1 MSGVF
6 PSPRETIGVEAET
19 GRNSRYCSITPLL
32 RCDFAVAESI
42 WISYAKQVRPI
53 VDLQAR
59 CKVNR
64 MPGLSKEDKLRLL
77 TTMLES
83 RHADLREQN
92 LNRQGKGHF
101 HVSGMGHEALAAV
114 SIQMKP
120 GDYIFSY
127 YRDRGLVLGRG
138 MTTRQLGLE
147 YFAKRNTG
155 SGGRQMP
162 SHYSNADLHIWSVP
176 TPTGSQLLPACG
188 IAWGIQLDGKK
199 NLVVTTVGDA
209 ATRQGDFFE
218 ALCFAKEKKLP
229 LLFLVED
236 NAYGI
241 SMPTRKTNP
250 LALNVLESENW
261 RRINGEN
268 VQQVYD
274 ATAEA
279 FEKIRAGNG
288 PFFFWIN
295 MERLSSH
302 TSSDDQKLYRSQD
315 ELRELEKFD
324 PLKCWKDQL
333 IEEGIVTAE
342 EFARLDSEIKERI
355 RHEYAE
361 AEKAEDPSPNELLA
375 NVTKPAPKIDKEIL
389 PPGKYRIGDTVN
401 KTLRAGL
408 EEDPRRILFGEDIED
423 PKGGVFRLTQ
433 KLSTEFP
440 KQVFNSP
447 LAESTILGVACG
459 LAAYGKRPVF
469 ELQFIDFIY
478 PGFNQLVTN
487 ISNLRWRSFGNW
499 QCPAVIYAPYGAYL
513 PGGSLWHSQANES
526 ALAHYP
532 GLNVVIPSTPADAA
546 GLLWTA
552 MHGEDPVVFLIPKH
566 LLWAEHEYAE
576 PIRAVPLGRAR
587 QCTNGSDVTVIAWG
601 NTIEKSLEAIA
612 KIDKET
618 SVELIDLRSI
628 VPWDKAAIEDSV
640 HKTRRLVVVQ
650 EDTQN
655 CSVGQMII
663 SHITSTPELWNE
675 LISPPILV
683 SKANVMIGYNP
694 IYEYAALPDVER
706 IVAAIRRSV
715 ATKYERVAVAGI
727 ADSGRAE
734 TETAFIQPGS
744 PIPATA
750 GRIQSITIP
759 VMGEGIR
766 NAKIVSLLKK
776 PGDPVALDDELCEVE
791 TDKAVYPIQ
800 SSFAGVMGEWKT
812 KVGDTVEIGQ
822 ELGTLFTDE
831 ASLAEQFQGAAE
843 VSAPVTAGVDR
854 GRSVPEREFVR
865 PGSATPATGIEPALS
880 PTITR
885 KLSRVIP
892 ANLQIDARWHAIQEA
907 REVSKKKDGK
917 EAPSPSVMIAWS
929 VVRAMEKHAPFRRL
943 ILDDDQIVQNDD
955 FDLGVAVALEG
966 DRLAT
971 AVITNANKK
980 SWPEFV
986 KIYNETVAATRG
998 GRVDAMNAPVVITS
1012 LGAFG
1017 VKAGAPIVVPPSVG
1031 TLFVG
1036 SAHRELIPNK
1046 NRNESAEVITLSLTF
1061 DHRVVNGAGAAAFA
1075 NEIKTRIEA
1084 FKIPSEKVSAESA
1097 RKR

>member
-1 MSGVF
+1 
-6 PSPRETIGVEAET
+6 
-19 GRNSRYCSITPLL
+19 
-32 RCDFAVAESI
+32 
-42 WISYAKQVRPI
+42 
-53 VDLQAR
+53 
-59 CKVNR
+59 
-64 MPGLSKEDKLRLL
+64 
-77 TTMLES
+77 
-83 RHADLREQN
+83 
-92 LNRQGKGHF
+92 
-101 HVSGMGHEALAAV
+101 
-114 SIQMKP
+114 
-120 GDYIFSY
+120 
-127 YRDRGLVLGRG
+127 

-188 IAWGIQLDGKK
+188 IAWAIQLDGKK

-218 ALCFAKEKKLP
+218 AICFAKEKKLP
-229 LLFLVED
+229 MLFLVED

-250 LALNVLESENW
+250 LVLNILESDNW
-261 RRINGEN
+261 RRIEGQN

-274 ATAEA
+274 ATSEA
-279 FEKIRAGNG
+279 FQKIRAGKG
-288 PFFFWIN
+288 PLFFWIN

-302 TSSDDQKLYRSQD
+302 TSSDDQKLYRSEE
-315 ELRELEKFD
+315 ELRGLEKFD
-324 PLKCWKDQL
+324 PLKQWKDQL
-333 IEEGIVTAE
+333 IEEGIITAE
-342 EFARLDSEIKERI
+342 EFTKLDSEIKERI
-355 RHEYAE
+355 RREYAE

-375 NVTKPAPKIDKEIL
+375 NVTKPPPKIDKEIL

-408 EEDPRRILFGEDIED
+408 EEDPRQILFGEDIED

-469 ELQFIDFIY
+469 ELQFIDFLY

-487 ISNLRWRSFGNW
+487 ISNLRWRSSGNW
-499 QCPAVIYAPYGAYL
+499 KCPAVIYAPYGAYL

-532 GLNVVIPSTPADAA
+532 GLNIVIPSTPADAA

-552 MHGEDPVVFLIPKH
+552 MHTEDPVIFLIPKH
-566 LLWAEHEYAE
+566 LLWAEHEYPQ
-576 PIRAVPLGRAR
+576 PIRAVPFGRAR
-587 QCTNGSDVTVIAWG
+587 QCTNGSDVTVVAWG
-601 NTIEKSLEAIA
+601 NTIEKSLEAIT
-612 KIDKET
+612 KIDNDT
-618 SVELIDLRSI
+618 NVDLIDLRSI
-628 VPWDKAAIEDSV
+628 VPWDKVAVEKSV
-640 HKTRRLVVVQ
+640 RKTHRLVVVQ
-650 EDTQN
+650 EDTEN

-663 SHITSTPELWNE
+663 SHVTSTPELWNE
-675 LISPPILV
+675 MVSPPMLV
-683 SKANVMIGYNP
+683 SKDNVMIGYNP

-706 IVAAIRRSV
+706 IVAAIKRSV
-715 ATKYERVAVAGI
+715 ATKRERAAVAEVS
-727 ADSGRAE
+727 DSGRAE
-734 TETAFIQPGS
+734 AERAPAKPASAIRDTAQ
-744 PIPATA
+744 
-750 GRIQSITIP
+750 RLQSITVP

-776 PGDPVALDDELCEVE
+776 PGDPIALDDELCEVE

-822 ELGTLFTDE
+822 ELGTLFTDGT
-831 ASLAEQFQGAAE
+831 SLADQFEAPAE
-843 VSAPVTAGVDR
+843 VSAGRKTVETAVSAAEPGDR
-854 GRSVPEREFVR
+854 GRHASHYN
-865 PGSATPATGIEPALS
+865 IEPALS

-892 ANLQIDARWHAIQEA
+892 ANLQIDARWDAIREA
-907 REVSKKKDGK
+907 REAAKKKDGK
-917 EAPSPSVMIAWS
+917 DAPSPSVMIAWA

-943 ILDDDQIVQNDD
+943 ILEDDQIVQNED
-955 FDLGVAVALEG
+955 FDLGIAVALEG

-971 AVITNANKK
+971 AVITNANRN
-980 SWPEFV
+980 SWPELV
-986 KIYNETVAATRG
+986 KIYNETVVATRG
-998 GRVDAMNAPVVITS
+998 GRVDAMNAPMVITS

-1036 SAHRELIPNK
+1036 VAHRELIPDKNK
-1046 NRNESAEVITLSLTF
+1046 NESAEVITLSLTF
-1061 DHRVVNGAGAAAFA
+1061 DHRVVNGAGAASFA
-1075 NEIKTRIEA
+1075 NEIKKQIEN
-1084 FKIPSEKVSAESA
+1084 FKIPSEETPTSAQT
-1097 RKR
+1097 R

>member
-1 MSGVF
+1 
-6 PSPRETIGVEAET
+6 
-19 GRNSRYCSITPLL
+19 
-32 RCDFAVAESI
+32 
-42 WISYAKQVRPI
+42 
-53 VDLQAR
+53 
-59 CKVNR
+59 
-64 MPGLSKEDKLRLL
+64 MPALSKKDKLRLL
-77 TTMLES
+77 TTILES

-114 SIQMKP
+114 SFLMEP
-120 GDYIFSY
+120 EDYIVPY
-127 YRDRGLVLGRG
+127 YRDRGLILGRG
-138 MTTRQLGLE
+138 MTTRELGLE

-188 IAWGIQLDGKK
+188 IAWGIKLDGKR

-218 ALCFAKEKKLP
+218 AVCFAKEKKLP
-229 LLFLVED
+229 LLLLVED

-250 LALNVLESENW
+250 LALNVLVSDNW
-261 RRINGEN
+261 RQIEGQN
-268 VQQVYD
+268 VQQVYE

-279 FEKIRAGNG
+279 FEKIRTGGG
-288 PFFFWIN
+288 PFFFWVT

-302 TSSDDQKLYRSQD
+302 TSSDDQKLYRAEE
-315 ELRELEKFD
+315 ELLGLEKFD

-333 IEEGIVTAE
+333 IKEGVIRAE
-342 EFARLDSEIKERI
+342 DFAKLDTEIKERI
-355 RHEYAE
+355 RREYAD

-375 NVTKPAPKIDKEIL
+375 NVTKPPPKIEKEIL

-401 KTLRAGL
+401 KTLRAGF
-408 EEDPRRILFGEDIED
+408 EEDPQRILFGEDIED

-433 KLSTEFP
+433 KLSSEFP

-487 ISNLRWRSFGNW
+487 ISTLRWRTFGNW
-499 QCPAVIYAPYGAYL
+499 KCPAVIYAPYGAYL

-526 ALAHYP
+526 AFAHYP
-532 GLNVVIPSTPADAA
+532 GLNIVIPSTPADAA

-552 MHGEDPVVFLIPKH
+552 MHCEDPVIFLIPKH
-566 LLWAEHEYAE
+566 LLWAEHEDTK

-587 QCTNGSDVTVIAWG
+587 TLCEGSDVTLVGWG
-601 NTIEKSLEAIA
+601 NTVEKSLEALE
-612 KIDKET
+612 KIGNEI
-618 SVELIDLRSI
+618 SVELIDPRSI
-628 VPWDKAAIEDSV
+628 VPLDKAAIEQSV
-640 HKTRRLVVVQ
+640 RKTRRLVVVQ
-650 EDTQN
+650 EDTEN
-655 CSVGQMII
+655 CSLGQMII
-663 SHITSTPELWNE
+663 SHVTSTSELWNE
-675 LISPPILV
+675 MISPPVLV

-694 IYEYAALPDVER
+694 IYEYAALPDVDR
-706 IVAAIRRSV
+706 IVSAIRRSI
-715 ATKYERVAVAGI
+715 ATKHERIAVVPTSR
-727 ADSGRAE
+727 DYSGRSAPE
-734 TETAFIQPGS
+734 PEFPEPGS
-744 PIPATA
+744 TSPATA
-750 GRIQSITIP
+750 DAGKRHVQSITVP

-776 PGDPVALDDELCEVE
+776 PGDPIELDDELCEVE
-791 TDKAVYPIQ
+791 TDKAVYPIE

-812 KVGDTVEIGQ
+812 KVGDTVDIGQ
-822 ELGTLFTDE
+822 ELGTLLTEE
-831 ASLAEQFQGAAE
+831 ASLADQLEAEAE
-843 VSAPVTAGVDR
+843 VSADQGTVAAGVDR
-854 GRSVPEREFVR
+854 GGFEPQRKGTKSRQTAA
-865 PGSATPATGIEPALS
+865 ATAIEPALS

-892 ANLQIDARWHAIQEA
+892 ANLQIDVRWDAVREA
-907 REVSKKKDGK
+907 RDLAKKTDA
-917 EAPSPSVMIAWS
+917 ENAPSPSVMIAWC

-943 ILDDDQIVQNDD
+943 ILEDDQIVQNDD

-971 AVITNANKK
+971 AVITDANRK
-980 SWPEFV
+980 SWPEFM
-986 KIYNETVAATRG
+986 KSYEQIVAATRS
-998 GRVDAMNAPVVITS
+998 GRVDAMNAPVVITN

-1017 VKAGAPIVVPPSVG
+1017 VKAGAPIVVPPSMG

-1036 SAHRELIPNK
+1036 TAHRELIPNGKK
-1046 NRNESAEVITLSLTF
+1046 NETAEVVTLSLTF

-1075 NEIKTRIEA
+1075 NEIKERIEN
-1084 FKIPSEKVSAESA
+1084 FKIQGT
-1097 RKR
+1097 

>member
-1 MSGVF
+1 
-6 PSPRETIGVEAET
+6 
-19 GRNSRYCSITPLL
+19 
-32 RCDFAVAESI
+32 
-42 WISYAKQVRPI
+42 VRAI
-53 VDLQAR
+53 VDQEAR
-59 CKVNR
+59 CKINR
-64 MPGLSKEDKLRLL
+64 MPPLSKNDKLRLL
-77 TTMLES
+77 RIILES

-92 LNRQGKGHF
+92 LIRQGKGHF

-114 SIQMKP
+114 SIQMEP
-120 GDYIFSY
+120 DDYIVSY

-162 SHYSNADLHIWSVP
+162 SHYSDADLHIWSVP

-199 NLVVTTVGDA
+199 NLVVTTIGDA

-218 ALCFAKEKKLP
+218 AICFAKEKKLP
-229 LLFLVED
+229 VLFLVED

-250 LALNVLESENW
+250 LALDILEQENW
-261 RRINGEN
+261 RQIEGQD

-274 ATAEA
+274 ATAEV
-279 FEKIRAGNG
+279 FEKIRGGGG
-288 PFFFWIN
+288 PFFFWIK

-302 TSSDDQKLYRSQD
+302 TSSDDQKLYRTA
-315 ELRELEKFD
+315 EELEGLEKCD
-324 PLKCWKDQL
+324 PLTCWKDQL
-333 IEEGIVTAE
+333 IKQSVITQDDYAE
-342 EFARLDSEIKERI
+342 LDNEIKERV
-355 RHEYAE
+355 RREYAD
-361 AEKAEDPSPNELLA
+361 AEKAEDPSPNELLT
-375 NVTKPAPKIDKEIL
+375 NVTKPPQKVEKEIL

-401 KTLRAGL
+401 KTLRAGI
-408 EEDPRRILFGEDIED
+408 EDDSQRILFGEDIED

-447 LAESTILGVACG
+447 LAEATILGVACG

-487 ISNLRWRSFGNW
+487 ISTLRWRSFGNW
-499 QCPAVIYAPYGAYL
+499 KCPAVIYAPYGAYL

-552 MHGEDPVVFLIPKH
+552 MHAEDPVIFLVPKH
-566 LLWAEHEYAE
+566 LLWAEHEYTK
-576 PIRAVPLGRAR
+576 PIRAVPLGKAR
-587 QCTNGSDVTVIAWG
+587 NVREGSDVTVVAWG
-601 NTIEKSLEAIA
+601 NTIEKTLEALN
-612 KIDKET
+612 KIGNEV

-628 VPWDKAAIEDSV
+628 VPWDAAAIEESV
-640 HKTRRLVVVQ
+640 RKTGRLVVVQ
-650 EDTQN
+650 EDTEN

-663 SHITSTPELWNE
+663 SHVTGTSGLWNE
-675 LISPPILV
+675 LVSPPVLV
-683 SKANVMIGYNP
+683 SKPNVVIGYNP

-706 IVAAIRRSV
+706 IVTAIRRAISTRV
-715 ATKYERVAVAGI
+715 ERPAVAGI
-727 ADSGRAE
+727 GDSGRVALTPVSE
-734 TETAFIQPGS
+734 LPGS
-744 PIPATA
+744 TIPVTKET
-750 GRIQSITIP
+750 IEQHVQSITVPI
-759 VMGEGIR
+759 MGEGIR

-776 PGDPVALDDELCEVE
+776 PGEQIQLDDELCEVE

-800 SSFAGVMGEWKT
+800 SSFVGVMGEWKT

-822 ELGTLFTDE
+822 ELGTILTGEPAF
-831 ASLAEQFQGAAE
+831 AEQFETAARKSTKSETVEAAVSAAE
-843 VSAPVTAGVDR
+843 SDAR
-854 GRSVPEREFVR
+854 GRHARHYN
-865 PGSATPATGIEPALS
+865 IEPALS

-885 KLSRVIP
+885 KLNRVIP
-892 ANLQIDARWHAIQEA
+892 ANLQIDVRWDAIREA
-907 REVSKKKDGK
+907 RQALKKTDR
-917 EAPSPSVMIAWS
+917 EQAPSPSMMIAWS

-943 ILDDDQIVQNDD
+943 ILEDDQIVQNDD
-955 FDLGVAVALEG
+955 FDLGIAVALEG

-971 AVITNANKK
+971 AVITTANQR
-980 SWPEFV
+980 SWSEFV
-986 KIYNETVAATRG
+986 SAFNETVASTRG

-1012 LGAFG
+1012 LGAFE

-1031 TLFVG
+1031 TLFIG
-1036 SAHRELIPNK
+1036 TAHRELISNK
-1046 NRNESAEVITLSLTF
+1046 TKNETAEVITLSLTF

-1075 NEIKTRIEA
+1075 NEIKTQIEA
-1084 FKIPSEKVSAESA
+1084 FKIPKPEKRAASL
-1097 RKR
+1097 

>member
-1 MSGVF
+1 
-6 PSPRETIGVEAET
+6 
-19 GRNSRYCSITPLL
+19 
-32 RCDFAVAESI
+32 
-42 WISYAKQVRPI
+42 
-53 VDLQAR
+53 
-59 CKVNR
+59 
-64 MPGLSKEDKLRLL
+64 MPALSKDDKLRLL
-77 TTMLES
+77 RIILES

-92 LNRQGKGHF
+92 LIRQGKGHF

-114 SIQMKP
+114 SIQMEP
-120 GDYIFSY
+120 DDYIVSY
-127 YRDRGLVLGRG
+127 YRDRGLVLGRS

-162 SHYSNADLHIWSVP
+162 SHYSDADLHIWSVP

-188 IAWGIQLDGKK
+188 IAWGIKLDGKK
-199 NLVVTTVGDA
+199 NVVVTTIGDA

-218 ALCFAKEKKLP
+218 AICFAKEKKLP
-229 LLFLVED
+229 VLFLVED

-250 LALNVLESENW
+250 LALDILEQTNW
-261 RRINGEN
+261 RHIEGQD
-268 VQQVYD
+268 VQQIYD
-274 ATAEA
+274 ATADA
-279 FEKIRAGNG
+279 FEKIRAGGG
-288 PFFFWIN
+288 PFFFWIK

-302 TSSDDQKLYRSQD
+302 TSSDDQKLYRSAD
-315 ELRELEKFD
+315 ELQDLEKCD
-324 PLKCWKDQL
+324 PLNCWKDRL
-333 IEEGIVTAE
+333 IKEGVLTQENYAE
-342 EFARLDSEIKERI
+342 LDNEIKERV
-355 RHEYAE
+355 RREYAE

-375 NVTKPAPKIDKEIL
+375 NVTKPSPTIEKEIL

-401 KTLRAGL
+401 RTLHAGL
-408 EEDPRRILFGEDIED
+408 EEDPQRILFGEDIED

-469 ELQFIDFIY
+469 EMQFIDFIY

-487 ISNLRWRSFGNW
+487 ISTLRWRSFGNW
-499 QCPAVIYAPYGAYL
+499 KCPAVIYAPYGAYL

-552 MHGEDPVVFLIPKH
+552 MHAEDPVIFLVAKH

-576 PIRAVPLGRAR
+576 PIRAVPLGKAR
-587 QCTNGSDVTVIAWG
+587 NVRVGFDVTLVAWG
-601 NTIEKSLEAIA
+601 NTIEKSLEALN
-612 KIDKET
+612 KIGNEI

-628 VPWDKAAIEDSV
+628 VPWDAAAIEESV
-640 HKTRRLVVVQ
+640 RKTRRLIVVQ
-650 EDTQN
+650 EDTEN

-663 SHITSTPELWNE
+663 SHVTGTPALWNG

-683 SKANVMIGYNP
+683 SKPNVVIGYNP

-706 IVAAIRRSV
+706 IVTAIRRSIS
-715 ATKYERVAVAGI
+715 TKYERAPVDGI
-727 ADSGRAE
+727 GGSGRSAPRAE
-734 TETAFIQPGS
+734 SDLPRS

-750 GRIQSITIP
+750 APGEQHVQSITVP

-766 NAKIVSLLKK
+766 SAKIVSLLKK
-776 PGDPVALDDELCEVE
+776 PGEQIQLDDELCEVE

-800 SSFAGVMGEWKT
+800 SSFAGVMGKWKT
-812 KVGDTVEIGQ
+812 KIGDTVEIGE
-822 ELGTLFTDE
+822 ELGTIVTSE
-831 ASLAEQFQGAAE
+831 PLAEQFDAAAKE
-843 VSAPVTAGVDR
+843 SPKRETVEAAVSAAAHGDS
-854 GRSVPEREFVR
+854 GRHARHYN
-865 PGSATPATGIEPALS
+865 IEPALS

-885 KLSRVIP
+885 KLNRVIS
-892 ANLQIDARWHAIQEA
+892 ANLQIDARWEPIQEA
-907 REVSKKKDGK
+907 RQAVKKTDR
-917 EAPSPSVMIAWS
+917 EQAPSPSVMIAWA

-943 ILDDDQIVQNDD
+943 ILEDDQIVQNDN
-955 FDLGVAVALEG
+955 FDLGIAVALES

-971 AVITNANKK
+971 AVITTANQK

-986 KIYNETVAATRG
+986 SAFNETVAATRG

-1012 LGAFG
+1012 LGSFE

-1036 SAHRELIPNK
+1036 TAHRELISNK
-1046 NRNESAEVITLSLTF
+1046 NKNESAEVITLSLTF

-1075 NEIKTRIEA
+1075 NEIKKQIEG
-1084 FKIPSEKVSAESA
+1084 FKIPKSEKQAVSL
-1097 RKR
+1097 

>member
-1 MSGVF
+1 M
-6 PSPRETIGVEAET
+6 
-19 GRNSRYCSITPLL
+19 TPAL
-32 RCDFAVAESI
+32 RCDFVIVECI
-42 WISYAKQVRPI
+42 NFSYARQVRVI
-53 VDLQAR
+53 VDREAR
-59 CKVNR
+59 CKINR
-64 MPGLSKEDKLRLL
+64 MSAISKDDKLRLL
-77 TTMLES
+77 RIILES

-92 LNRQGKGHF
+92 LIRQGKGHF

-120 GDYIFSY
+120 DDYVVPY

-188 IAWGIQLDGKK
+188 IAWGIKLDAKP

-209 ATRQGDFFE
+209 ATRQGDFYE
-218 ALCFAKEKKLP
+218 AICFAKEKKLP

-241 SMPTRKTNP
+241 SMPTRKNNP
-250 LALNVLESENW
+250 LALNVLEPDNW
-261 RRINGEN
+261 RRIEGHD
-268 VQQVYD
+268 VQEVYD

-302 TSSDDQKLYRSQD
+302 TSSDDQKLYRSAE
-315 ELRELEKFD
+315 ELRALEKFD
-324 PLKCWKDQL
+324 PLKGWKDRL
-333 IEEGIVTAE
+333 IEEGLITVEQYAK
-342 EFARLDSEIKERI
+342 LDDDVKERI
-355 RHEYAE
+355 RREYSE

-375 NVTKPAPKIDKEIL
+375 NVTAPPPKGDKEIL

-401 KTLRAGL
+401 KTLRLGL
-408 EEDPRRILFGEDIED
+408 EEDARRILFGEDIED
-423 PKGGVFRLTQ
+423 PRGGVFRLTQ

-440 KQVFNSP
+440 RQVFNSP

-499 QCPAVIYAPYGAYL
+499 KCPLVIYAPYGAYL

-532 GLNVVIPSTPADAA
+532 GLNIVIPSTPADAA

-552 MHGEDPVVFLIPKH
+552 MHGEDPVIFLIPKH
-566 LLWAEHEYAE
+566 LLWAEHEYAK
-576 PIRAVPLGRAR
+576 PIQAVPLGRAR
-587 QCTNGSDVTVIAWG
+587 QCTSGSDVTVVAWG

-612 KIDKET
+612 KIENET

-628 VPWDKAAIEDSV
+628 APWDKATIEKSV
-640 HKTRRLVVVQ
+640 RRTRRLVVVQ
-650 EDTQN
+650 EDTEN

-663 SHITSTPELWNE
+663 SHITSRSELWNE
-675 LISPPILV
+675 MISPPILV
-683 SKANVMIGYNP
+683 SKANVVIGYNP

-706 IVAAIRRSV
+706 IVAAVRHSVSTRQERAVVVPARRD
-715 ATKYERVAVAGI
+715 
-727 ADSGRAE
+727 DSGRPAKQPE
-734 TETAFIQPGS
+734 YVQPGS
-744 PIPATA
+744 APPATA
-750 GRIQSITIP
+750 DASKQRVQPITVP

-766 NAKIVSLLKK
+766 NAKVVSLLKK
-776 PGDPVALDDELCEVE
+776 PGDPIELDDELCEVE

-812 KVGDTVEIGQ
+812 KVGDTVDIGQ
-822 ELGTLFTDE
+822 ELGTLFTGDE
-831 ASLAEQFQGAAE
+831 SLADQFEAAAE
-843 VSAPVTAGVDR
+843 VSAKRKPIEAAVSAARPGDGDR
-854 GRSVPEREFVR
+854 GRIASETVLKK
-865 PGSATPATGIEPALS
+865 PGSAIPATAIEPALS
-880 PTITR
+880 PTVTR

-892 ANLQIDARWHAIQEA
+892 ANLQIGARWDAI
-907 REVSKKKDGK
+907 RD
-917 EAPSPSVMIAWS
+917 
-929 VVRAMEKHAPFRRL
+929 
-943 ILDDDQIVQNDD
+943 
-955 FDLGVAVALEG
+955 
-966 DRLAT
+966 
-971 AVITNANKK
+971 
-980 SWPEFV
+980 
-986 KIYNETVAATRG
+986 
-998 GRVDAMNAPVVITS
+998 
-1012 LGAFG
+1012 
-1017 VKAGAPIVVPPSVG
+1017 
-1031 TLFVG
+1031 
-1036 SAHRELIPNK
+1036 
-1046 NRNESAEVITLSLTF
+1046 
-1061 DHRVVNGAGAAAFA
+1061 
-1075 NEIKTRIEA
+1075 
-1084 FKIPSEKVSAESA
+1084 
-1097 RKR
+1097 

>member
-1 MSGVF
+1 
-6 PSPRETIGVEAET
+6 
-19 GRNSRYCSITPLL
+19 
-32 RCDFAVAESI
+32 
-42 WISYAKQVRPI
+42 
-53 VDLQAR
+53 
-59 CKVNR
+59 
-64 MPGLSKEDKLRLL
+64 MPVLSKEDKLRLL
-77 TTMLES
+77 TTILES

-114 SIQMKP
+114 SIQTEP
-120 GDYIFSY
+120 DDYIVPY
-127 YRDRGLVLGRG
+127 YRDRGLILGRG

-162 SHYSNADLHIWSVP
+162 SHYSDADLHIWSVP

-188 IAWGIQLDGKK
+188 IAWGIKLDRKK

-209 ATRQGDFFE
+209 ATRQGDFYE
-218 ALCFAKEKKLP
+218 AISFAKEKKLP
-229 LLFLVED
+229 MLFLVED

-241 SMPTRKTNP
+241 SMPTRETNP
-250 LALNVLESENW
+250 LALNVLEPDNW
-261 RRINGEN
+261 RQIEGQD
-268 VQQVYD
+268 VQQIYD

-279 FEKIRAGNG
+279 FDKIRAGSG
-288 PFFFWIN
+288 PFFFWIK

-302 TSSDDQKLYRSQD
+302 TSSDDQKLYRGEE
-315 ELRELEKFD
+315 ELRELEKSD
-324 PLKCWKDQL
+324 PLKFWKDQL
-333 IEEGIVTAE
+333 VEEGIITAE
-342 EFARLDSEIKERI
+342 EFAKRNSEIKERI
-355 RHEYAE
+355 RREYAE

-375 NVTKPAPKIDKEIL
+375 NVSKAPPKIDKEIL

-401 KTLRAGL
+401 KTLRVGL
-408 EEDPRRILFGEDIED
+408 KEDPRRILFGEDIED

-478 PGFNQLVTN
+478 PGFNQLVSN

-499 QCPAVIYAPYGAYL
+499 KCPAVIYAPYGAYL

-552 MHGEDPVVFLIPKH
+552 MHGEDPVIFLIPKH
-566 LLWAEHEYAE
+566 LLWAEHEYAK

-587 QCTNGSDVTVIAWG
+587 QCTNGSDVTLVAWG
-601 NTIEKSLEAIA
+601 NTVEKSLEAIA
-612 KIDKET
+612 KIDNEI

-628 VPWDKAAIEDSV
+628 VPWDKTAIEDSV
-640 HKTRRLVVVQ
+640 HKTRRLIVVQ
-650 EDTQN
+650 EDTEN

-663 SHITSTPELWNE
+663 SHVTSTPELWDE

-715 ATKYERVAVAGI
+715 ATKHERTVVAAGV
-727 ADSGRAE
+727 DRGRAAAE
-734 TETAFIQPGS
+734 PEFIRPASAPPPTADIAS
-744 PIPATA
+744 
-750 GRIQSITIP
+750 RRVQSITVP

-776 PGDPVALDDELCEVE
+776 QGDPVALDDELCEVE

-822 ELGTLFTDE
+822 ELGTIVIGE
-831 ASLAEQFQGAAE
+831 PSLADQFQAAAKT
-843 VSAPVTAGVDR
+843 SADGVDAA
-854 GRSVPEREFVR
+854 VPSKELLVAPEDRR
-865 PGSATPATGIEPALS
+865 HYNIAPALS

-885 KLSRVIP
+885 KLSHVIA
-892 ANLQIDARWHAIQEA
+892 ANLQIDARWDAIRKA
-907 REVSKKKDGK
+907 RDAAKGK
-917 EAPSPSVMIAWS
+917 EGKNAPSLSVMIAWA
-929 VVRAMEKHAPFRRL
+929 VLRAMEKHPPFRRL
-943 ILDDDQIVQNDD
+943 ILEDDQIIQNDD
-955 FDLGVAVALEG
+955 FDLGIAVALEG

-971 AVITNANKK
+971 AVIVDANKK

-986 KIYNETVAATRG
+986 SAYNETVGATRS

-1036 SAHRELIPNK
+1036 TAHRELIPNGKK
-1046 NRNESAEVITLSLTF
+1046 NETAEVITLSLTF
-1061 DHRVVNGAGAAAFA
+1061 DHRVVNGAGAANFVH
-1075 NEIKTRIEA
+1075 EIKQQIEH
-1084 FKIPSEKVSAESA
+1084 FKVPTATAAKAV
-1097 RKR
+1097 

>member
-1 MSGVF
+1 
-6 PSPRETIGVEAET
+6 
-19 GRNSRYCSITPLL
+19 
-32 RCDFAVAESI
+32 
-42 WISYAKQVRPI
+42 
-53 VDLQAR
+53 
-59 CKVNR
+59 
-64 MPGLSKEDKLRLL
+64 MPTLSKDDKLRLL
-77 TTMLES
+77 RIILES

-92 LNRQGKGHF
+92 LIRQGKGHF
-101 HVSGMGHEALAAV
+101 HVSGMGHEGLAAV
-114 SIQMKP
+114 SIQMEP
-120 GDYIFSY
+120 DDYIVSY

-162 SHYSNADLHIWSVP
+162 SHYSDADLHIWSVP

-188 IAWGIQLDGKK
+188 IAWGIKLDGKK
-199 NLVVTTVGDA
+199 NVVVTTVGDA

-218 ALCFAKEKKLP
+218 AICFAKEKKLP
-229 LLFLVED
+229 VLFLVED

-250 LALNVLESENW
+250 LALDILEQDNW
-261 RRINGEN
+261 RHIEGQD

-279 FEKIRAGNG
+279 FEKIRTGSG
-288 PFFFWIN
+288 PFFFWIK

-302 TSSDDQKLYRSQD
+302 TSSDDQKLYRTAE
-315 ELRELEKFD
+315 ELRDLEKCD
-324 PLKCWKDQL
+324 PLTCWKDRL
-333 IEEGIVTAE
+333 IKEGVVTQKDYGE
-342 EFARLDSEIKERI
+342 LDNEIKERV
-355 RHEYAE
+355 RREYAE

-375 NVTKPAPKIDKEIL
+375 NVTKPVPKIEKEIL

-401 KTLRAGL
+401 KTLRAGI
-408 EEDPRRILFGEDIED
+408 EEDPQRILFGEDIED

-433 KLSTEFP
+433 KLSSEFP

-469 ELQFIDFIY
+469 EMQFIDFIY

-487 ISNLRWRSFGNW
+487 ISTLRWRSFGNW
-499 QCPAVIYAPYGAYL
+499 KCPAVIYAPYGAYL

-552 MHGEDPVVFLIPKH
+552 MHAEDPVIFLVAKH
-566 LLWAEHEYAE
+566 LLWAEHEYTE
-576 PIRAVPLGRAR
+576 PIRAVPLGKAR
-587 QCTNGSDVTVIAWG
+587 NVRDGSDVTVVAWG
-601 NTIEKSLEAIA
+601 NTIEKSLEALT
-612 KIDKET
+612 KIDNEI

-628 VPWDKAAIEDSV
+628 VPWDAAAIEESV
-640 HKTRRLVVVQ
+640 RKTRRLVVVQ
-650 EDTQN
+650 EDTEN

-663 SHITSTPELWNE
+663 SHVTGTSALWNE
-675 LISPPILV
+675 LLSPPILV
-683 SKANVMIGYNP
+683 SKPNVVIGYNP

-706 IVAAIRRSV
+706 IVTAIRRSIS
-715 ATKYERVAVAGI
+715 AKYERAPVAGI
-727 ADSGRAE
+727 GDSGRAASR
-734 TETAFIQPGS
+734 TESDLPGS

-750 GRIQSITIP
+750 DLGKHHLQSITVP

-776 PGDPVALDDELCEVE
+776 PAEPIQLDDELCEVE

-812 KVGDTVEIGQ
+812 KIGDTVEIGQ
-822 ELGTLFTDE
+822 ELGTIVTSEPAF
-831 ASLAEQFQGAAE
+831 AEQFETAAKE
-843 VSAPVTAGVDR
+843 SPKRETVEAAVSAAAPGDS
-854 GRSVPEREFVR
+854 GRHTRHYS
-865 PGSATPATGIEPALS
+865 IEPALS

-885 KLSRVIP
+885 KLNRVIP
-892 ANLQIDARWHAIQEA
+892 ANLQIDARWEAIQEA
-907 REVSKKKDGK
+907 RQAVKKTDR
-917 EAPSPSVMIAWS
+917 EQAPSPSVMIAWA

-943 ILDDDQIVQNDD
+943 ILEDDQIVQNDD

-971 AVITNANKK
+971 AVITTANQK

-986 KIYNETVAATRG
+986 GAYNKTVAATRG

-1012 LGAFG
+1012 LGAFE

-1036 SAHRELIPNK
+1036 TAHRELMSNK
-1046 NRNESAEVITLSLTF
+1046 TKNESAEVITLSLTF

-1075 NEIKTRIEA
+1075 NEIKKQIEG
-1084 FKIPSEKVSAESA
+1084 FKIQSEDA
-1097 RKR
+1097 RALSR

>member
-1 MSGVF
+1 
-6 PSPRETIGVEAET
+6 
-19 GRNSRYCSITPLL
+19 
-32 RCDFAVAESI
+32 
-42 WISYAKQVRPI
+42 
-53 VDLQAR
+53 
-59 CKVNR
+59 
-64 MPGLSKEDKLRLL
+64 MPALSKEDKLRLL

-114 SIQMKP
+114 SIQIQQD
-120 GDYIFSY
+120 DYIVPY

-199 NLVVTTVGDA
+199 NLVVTTIGDA

-218 ALCFAKEKKLP
+218 AICFAKEKKLP

-250 LALNVLESENW
+250 LALNVLELNNW
-261 RRINGEN
+261 RRIEGQN
-268 VQQVYD
+268 VQQIYD

-279 FEKIRAGNG
+279 FQRIRSGGG

-302 TSSDDQKLYRSQD
+302 TSSDDQKLYRSEE

-333 IEEGIVTAE
+333 IEEGIITADD
-342 EFARLDSEIKERI
+342 FARFDSEIKERV
-355 RHEYAE
+355 RQEYSE

-375 NVTKPAPKIDKEIL
+375 NVTKPPPKIEKEIL
-389 PPGKYRIGDTVN
+389 PPGKYRIGDTIN

-408 EEDPRRILFGEDIED
+408 EHDPGRILFGEDIED

-440 KQVFNSP
+440 RQVFNSP

-459 LAAYGKRPVF
+459 LAAYGRRPVF
-469 ELQFIDFIY
+469 EVQFVDFIY
-478 PGFNQLVTN
+478 PAFNQLVTN
-487 ISNLRWRSFGNW
+487 ISTLRWRSFGNW
-499 QCPAVIYAPYGAYL
+499 KCPAVIYAPYGAYL

-532 GLNVVIPSTPADAA
+532 GLSVVIPSTPADAA

-552 MHGEDPVVFLIPKH
+552 MHSDDPVIFLIPKH
-566 LLWAEHEYAE
+566 LLWAEYEYAE

-587 QCTNGSDVTVIAWG
+587 QCTDGSDVTVVAWG

-612 KIDKET
+612 KIDNET
-618 SVELIDLRSI
+618 TVELIDLRSI
-628 VPWDKAAIEDSV
+628 VPWDKAAIEKSV
-640 HKTRRLVVVQ
+640 RKTRRLVVVQ
-650 EDTQN
+650 EDTEN

-663 SHITSTPELWNE
+663 SHITSTPELWDE
-675 LISPPILV
+675 MISPPILV
-683 SKANVMIGYNP
+683 SKANVVIGYNP

-706 IVAAIRRSV
+706 IVAAIRHSV
-715 ATKYERVAVAGI
+715 STGRERIAVGAGV
-727 ADSGRAE
+727 DRARPVE
-734 TETAFIQPGS
+734 EPEFTRPGS
-744 PIPATA
+744 SAFAKATADGPPPATTDVA
-750 GRIQSITIP
+750 KRRVQSITVP

-812 KVGDTVEIGQ
+812 KIGDTVDIGQ
-822 ELGTLFTDE
+822 ELGTLVTDE
-831 ASLAEQFQGAAE
+831 DLSDQFQAAAE
-843 VSAPVTAGVDR
+843 VPADVVPTRRDDR
-854 GRSVPEREFVR
+854 GRAAPESAVGE
-865 PGSATPATGIEPALS
+865 PGSARRSGTTGIEPALS

-885 KLSRVIP
+885 KLNRVIP
-892 ANLQIDARWHAIQEA
+892 ANLQIDARWNTIREA
-907 REVSKKKDGK
+907 RELAKKKDPQNS
-917 EAPSPSVMIAWS
+917 PSPSVMIAWS
-929 VVRAMEKHAPFRRL
+929 VVRAMEKHASFRRL
-943 ILDDDQIVQNDD
+943 ILEDDQIVQNDD
-955 FDLGVAVALEG
+955 FDLGVAVALED

-971 AVITNANKK
+971 AVITNANRR
-980 SWPEFV
+980 SWPEFI
-986 KIYNETVAATRG
+986 KSYNEIVAATRD
-998 GRVDAMNAPVVITS
+998 GRIDAMNAPVVITS

-1036 SAHRELIPNK
+1036 TAHRELIPNK
-1046 NRNESAEVITLSLTF
+1046 SKNESAEVITLSLTF

-1075 NEIKTRIEA
+1075 NEIKKQIEG
-1084 FKIPSEKVSAESA
+1084 FKIPSQETVGRSA

>member
-1 MSGVF
+1 
-6 PSPRETIGVEAET
+6 
-19 GRNSRYCSITPLL
+19 
-32 RCDFAVAESI
+32 
-42 WISYAKQVRPI
+42 
-53 VDLQAR
+53 
-59 CKVNR
+59 
-64 MPGLSKEDKLRLL
+64 MPALSKEDKLRLL
-77 TTMLES
+77 TTILES

-114 SIQMKP
+114 SIQMEP
-120 GDYIFSY
+120 DDYIVPY
-127 YRDRGLVLGRG
+127 YRDRGLILGRG

-188 IAWGIQLDGKK
+188 IAWGIQLDSKK

-218 ALCFAKEKKLP
+218 AICFAKEKKLP

-250 LALNVLESENW
+250 LALNVLEPDNW
-261 RRINGEN
+261 RRIDGQN
-268 VQQVYD
+268 VQQIYD

-279 FEKIRAGNG
+279 FGKIRAGGG
-288 PFFFWIN
+288 PFFFWIK

-302 TSSDDQKLYRSQD
+302 TSSDDQKLYRNEQ
-315 ELRELEKFD
+315 ELRDLEKFD

-333 IEEGIVTAE
+333 IKEGIITADD
-342 EFARLDSEIKERI
+342 FARLNSEIKERI
-355 RHEYAE
+355 RREYSE
-361 AEKAEDPSPNELLA
+361 AEKAEDPSPNELLT
-375 NVTKPAPKIDKEIL
+375 NVTKPPPKIEKEIL

-408 EEDPRRILFGEDIED
+408 EDDPRRILFGEDIED

-499 QCPAVIYAPYGAYL
+499 KCPAVIYAPYGAYL

-532 GLNVVIPSTPADAA
+532 GLSVVIPSTPADAA

-552 MHGEDPVVFLIPKH
+552 MHAEDPVIFLIPKH
-566 LLWAEHEYAE
+566 LLWAEHEYTK
-576 PIRAVPLGRAR
+576 PIQAVPLGRAG
-587 QCTNGSDVTVIAWG
+587 QCTNGSDVTVVAWG

-612 KIDKET
+612 KIENET

-628 VPWDKAAIEDSV
+628 VPWDKAAIEKSV
-640 HKTRRLVVVQ
+640 RKTRRLVVVQ
-650 EDTQN
+650 EDTEN

-663 SHITSTPELWNE
+663 SYVTSTPELWNE
-675 LISPPILV
+675 MISPPILV
-683 SKANVMIGYNP
+683 SKANVVIGYNP

-706 IVAAIRRSV
+706 IVAAIRHSV
-715 ATKYERVAVAGI
+715 ATKYERTGVAGI
-727 ADSGRAE
+727 GDSGPPAKQPE
-734 TETAFIQPGS
+734 YIQPAS
-744 PIPATA
+744 PLPATVDA
-750 GRIQSITIP
+750 SKRRVQNITVP

-766 NAKIVSLLKK
+766 NAKVVSLLKK

-812 KVGDTVEIGQ
+812 KVGDTVDIGQ
-822 ELGTLFTDE
+822 ELGTLLTEE
-831 ASLAEQFQGAAE
+831 ASLADQLEAEAE
-843 VSAPVTAGVDR
+843 VSADQGTVAAGTKRGVKAIVPSRKERDVAPEDR
-854 GRSVPEREFVR
+854 RRYS
-865 PGSATPATGIEPALS
+865 GIEPALS

-892 ANLQIDARWHAIQEA
+892 ANLQIDARWDAVREA
-907 REVSKKKDGK
+907 REAAKTKHP
-917 EAPSPSVMIAWS
+917 ENAPSPSVMIAWA

-943 ILDDDQIVQNDD
+943 ILEDDQIVQNDD
-955 FDLGVAVALEG
+955 FDLGVAVALED

-971 AVITNANKK
+971 AVITDANRK
-980 SWPEFV
+980 SWPEFM
-986 KIYNETVAATRG
+986 KSYEQIVAATRS

-1031 TLFVG
+1031 TLFIG
-1036 SAHRELIPNK
+1036 TAHRELIPNK
-1046 NRNESAEVITLSLTF
+1046 NKNESAEVITLSLTF

-1075 NEIKTRIEA
+1075 NEIKKQIEG
-1084 FKIPSEKVSAESA
+1084 FTIPSQEKLGAAA